1 MIVIFA
7 SRFDESA
14 RSLAVRWKNYD
25 ASLLT
30 CDDLSVTGWRQ
41 FLNDQGTNR
50 AVVTG
55 QLVDVTNIRGVL
67 IRWPGVFAQELVQI
81 TPHDRDYVASEMMAF
96 LFWWFSTLNCP
107 VINKPTPVNLA
118 GPAWRLEQWTYLAAQ
133 LGMPVKV
140 ARRHVAPG
148 TVDNEPAE
156 PAPSSVT
163 VVGNRCFGDVDALLL
178 EQSRQLARAASVSLL
193 KVGFSGSN
201 ADSVLTEVN
210 LIPELTDEVSDAL
223 LDLLLQREV
232 STA

>member
-1 MIVIFA
+1 VIVIFA

-14 RSLAVRWKNYD
+14 RSLVARWKNYD

-41 FLNDQGTNR
+41 FLNDNGTNR
-50 AVVTG
+50 AVVSG
-55 QLVDVTNIRGVL
+55 QVVDVTNIDGVL

-81 TPHDRDYVASEMMAF
+81 AAHDRDYVASEMMAF

-107 VINKPTPVNLA
+107 VINKPTPVNLT

-133 LGMPVKV
+133 LGMQVKT

-148 TVDNEPAE
+148 AVDSQPAE
-156 PAPSSVT
+156 PAAAVVT
-163 VVGNRCFGDVDALLL
+163 VVGNRCFGAVGPLLL
-178 EQSRQLARAASVSLL
+178 EQSRELARAAGVSLL
-193 KVGFSGSN
+193 KVGFNGTN

-210 LIPELTDEVSDAL
+210 LIPELTDEVADAL
-223 LDLLLQREV
+223 LDLLLQREA
-232 STA
+232 SAS

>member
-7 SRFDESA
+7 SRFDDSA
-14 RSLAVRWKNYD
+14 RSLAARWKNYD

-41 FLNDQGTNR
+41 FLNHKGTNR
-50 AVVTG
+50 AVVSG
-55 QLVDVTNIRGVL
+55 EVVDVTNIDGVL

-81 TPHDRDYVASEMMAF
+81 APDDRDYVASEMMAF

-107 VINKPTPVNLA
+107 VINKPTPVNLS
-118 GPAWRLEQWTYLAAQ
+118 GPAWRLEQWTHLAAK
-133 LGMPVKV
+133 LGIPVKP

-156 PAPSSVT
+156 PATALVT
-163 VVGNRCFGDVDALLL
+163 VVGNCCFGDVDALLL
-178 EQSRQLARAASVSLL
+178 EQSRQLARAAGVSLV
-193 KVGFSGSN
+193 KVGFNGPN

-210 LIPELTDEVSDAL
+210 LIPELTDEVADAL
-223 LDLLLQREV
+223 LDLLLQRQ
-232 STA
+232 AGAA